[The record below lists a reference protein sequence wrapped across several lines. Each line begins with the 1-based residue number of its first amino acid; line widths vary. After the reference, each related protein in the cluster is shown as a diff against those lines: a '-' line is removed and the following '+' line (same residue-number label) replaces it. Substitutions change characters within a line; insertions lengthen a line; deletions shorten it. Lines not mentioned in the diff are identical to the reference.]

1 MDEVREK
8 RGLAYSV
15 SSSMQAFDAAG
26 LVMVGVGTRNDQAQQ
41 SLDVIRAEFKKIQKD
56 GLTEAELNDAKQYLT
71 GAWPLRFS
79 STGRIADT
87 LVAVQ
92 KDKLGLDYL
101 DKRNNYINSVTL
113 SDTKRV
119 AAKLYQPDALTVVV
133 VGLGAKANDAPAATG
148 KRPERERKS

>member
-1 MDEVREK
+1 
-8 RGLAYSV
+8 
-15 SSSMQAFDAAG
+15 
-26 LVMVGVGTRNDQAQQ
+26 
-41 SLDVIRAEFKKIQKD
+41 
-56 GLTEAELNDAKQYLT
+56 
-71 GAWPLRFS
+71 
-79 STGRIADT
+79 
-87 LVAVQ
+87 
-92 KDKLGLDYL
+92 LGLDYL